1 LDRRIEN
8 EIIPMCRAHDL
19 GIISWSPLAQGAL
32 AGRYTDASRFPEGSR
47 ATQKPI
53 YAGRITQQGIE
64 VSARLAK
71 RAAERNCTPAQ
82 LAVAWVLHQP
92 GITGAIIGPRSVDQL
107 EDVLPAAGMKLG
119 EPDLRFFDSLVPP
132 GTYVANHFNTADW
145 MKG

>member
-8 EIIPMCRAHDL
+8 EIIPMCRAYDL

-47 ATQKPI
+47 ATQGPI

-64 VSARLAK
+64 ISARLAK
-71 RAAERNCTPAQ
+71 RASERSCSPAQ

-92 GITGAIIGPRSVDQL
+92 GVTGAIIGPRSLEQL
-107 EDVLPAAGMKLG
+107 EDLLVAGEMKM
-119 EPDLRFFDSLVPP
+119 EESDFSFCDSLVPP
-132 GTYVANHFNTADW
+132 GTYVSNHFNTSNW